1 MRAGELLTFNP
12 DCGILVLEAEVIDR
26 IPGKSVLV
34 RYLLLALVGTL
45 VVYVGAAFARQ
56 AQVREQQ
63 RAELERIEN
72 EIAVAQEEAEV
83 LNEHL
88 EFVESPAAVEAWAL
102 ENGWARPDEMPVVI
116 IEPTGEAAPGQ
127 DARDGA
133 GAGLAAPQQAW
144 WDLFFGDR

>member
-1 MRAGELLTFNP
+1 M
-12 DCGILVLEAEVIDR
+12 IDR

-34 RYLLLALVGTL
+34 RYLLLALVGAL
-45 VVYVGAAFARQ
+45 VIYVGAAFARQ

-72 EIAVAQEEAEV
+72 EIAIAQEEAAM
-83 LNEHL
+83 LQEHL
-88 EFVESPAAVEAWAL
+88 EFVQSPAAVEAWAL

-116 IEPTGEAAPGQ
+116 IEPPVEAGSRQEAE
-127 DARDGA
+127 DGA
-133 GAGLAAPQQAW
+133 GAGPATPQQAW